1 MYDRYKELLQSHACR
16 QLDDFE
22 EVKDILQDTF
32 ATLWAKRNELPVTEN
47 LSGYLYITIR
57 NKIFNRF
64 ARRQSRDKYIQS
76 LQSFVDKGDFITD
89 HQVRAREL
97 ELLIQQEIN
106 ALPPKM
112 KAVFLL
118 SRQAG
123 YSHREIAD
131 EMGIAEQ
138 TVSKQIT
145 NALKV
150 LKVKL
155 GVISI
160 LLFFL
165 FF

>member
-1 MYDRYKELLQSHACR
+1 M
-16 QLDDFE
+16 
-22 EVKDILQDTF
+22 
-32 ATLWAKRNELPVTEN
+32 
-47 LSGYLYITIR
+47 
-57 NKIFNRF
+57 
-64 ARRQSRDKYIQS
+64 
-76 LQSFVDKGDFITD
+76 DKGDFITD